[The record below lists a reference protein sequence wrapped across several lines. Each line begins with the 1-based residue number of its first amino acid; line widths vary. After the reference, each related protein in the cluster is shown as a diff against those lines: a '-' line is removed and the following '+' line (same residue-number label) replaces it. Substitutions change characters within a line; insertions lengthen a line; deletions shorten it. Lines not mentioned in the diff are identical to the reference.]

1 MTTKKS
7 TTETGNIRNLNN
19 FQAVI
24 TVCTG
29 YGTTYNPSNSSL
41 TIASLKTLYTDAQK
55 AIEAVSI
62 ASAQYSSTVADRE
75 AAFDSINSLASKIA
89 NALKAN
95 GATPGA
101 QQTTRSI
108 VRRITGQNSN
118 TKKTTLASGSEP
130 TEKTISTSQL
140 SYDRKL
146 DNLNQLIQTLK
157 TEPNYKPN
165 ESTLKIDT
173 LSKLATELATKNN
186 NTITKANAL
195 SNARLVRNQK
205 LYAIGGIIPTV
216 AAIKAYTKSIYGS
229 NSPQYKQLSKIQFVS
244 R

>member
-7 TTETGNIRNLNN
+7 TTETGHIRNLAN

-24 TVCTG
+24 TICTG
-29 YGTTYNPSNSSL
+29 YGTSYNPSNTSL
-41 TIASLKTLYTDAQK
+41 AVTALKTLYTDAQK
-55 AIEAVSI
+55 TIEAVSI

-75 AAFDSINSLASKIA
+75 AAFASVNSLASKIA

-95 GATPGA
+95 GATLKA

-108 VRRITGQNSN
+108 VRRITGQNNN
-118 TKKTTLASGSEP
+118 TKKTTITSNSEP

-157 TEPNYKPN
+157 TEPSYKPN
-165 ESTLKIDT
+165 ETDLKIDT
-173 LSKLATELATKNN
+173 LTKLSETLINKNN
-186 NTITKANAL
+186 NTIAKASAL
-195 SNARLVRNQK
+195 SSARIVRNQK

-244 R
+244 K